1 MKQTLY
7 YVHDPMCS
15 WCYAFKSVLKKL
27 RDNLQTTFQVK
38 VSRSEL
44 LPEIHFQTVIG
55 GLAPDTKEVMPEDI
69 QKKVQHAWRSIEQKC
84 PEIRFNFD
92 FWHKTTPI
100 RSTYPACRALLA
112 AKQQGLQF
120 EQRMLEAIQTAYYQ
134 DAQNPALDE
143 TLFACDQKIG
153 LQSSQ
158 FKQDYTSA
166 LIEQQL
172 QAELQLTR
180 KLNVSS
186 FPSLRLEVGTSVW
199 PIAIDYRDEYH
210 ILEEIESL
218 LS

>member
-120 EQRMLEAIQTAYYQ
+120 EQRMLEAIQTAY
-134 DAQNPALDE
+134 
-143 TLFACDQKIG
+143 
-153 LQSSQ
+153 
-158 FKQDYTSA
+158 
-166 LIEQQL
+166 
-172 QAELQLTR
+172 
-180 KLNVSS
+180 
-186 FPSLRLEVGTSVW
+186 
-199 PIAIDYRDEYH
+199 
-210 ILEEIESL
+210 
-218 LS
+218 